1 MLACLRSRELIYT
14 RGYRQPSFFE
24 VPLLNPGINSH
35 KDKGGRPNW
44 VGGGSLVD
52 EIGGGVAR
60 RPDWASLRG
69 LRQDPQFYPEQSKD
83 FTQGCDVIPF

>member
-1 MLACLRSRELIYT
+1 MWDNTDSHHFLRFPFST
-14 RGYRQPSFFE
+14 
-24 VPLLNPGINSH
+24 PGINSH

-44 VGGGSLVD
+44 V
-52 EIGGGVAR
+52 EEGVCGWRSVAGYR